1 MFRLPIPAN
10 FLFSLH
16 FSFQGEGFDK
26 GADEAEWVVSRER
39 TTADSTFES
48 LGPVNGY
55 LSGRA
60 AKEHMVKS
68 KLPNSVLGK
77 VWKLADIDKDGQLDA
92 DEFALANYLINL
104 KLEGLSR
111 NLFFLNL
118 PNRLFLRSRTPN
130 RPAET
135 LDPTIKTRD
144 PRRRLPDAQR
154 LR

>member
-1 MFRLPIPAN
+1 MCKIVPPHFSLIIP
-10 FLFSLH
+10 FLFYLTH
-16 FSFQGEGFDK
+16 NPFPFSTTKHDHLIFFNFQGEGFDK

-104 KLEGLSR
+104 KLEGKPFKFNFSK
-111 NLFFLNL
+111 
-118 PNRLFLRSRTPN
+118 
-130 RPAET
+130 
-135 LDPTIKTRD
+135 I
-144 PRRRLPDAQR
+144 
-154 LR
+154 